1 MAAEI
6 VVTLA
11 ADEDQAEAYAWY
23 EKRQAMLGERFLV
36 AVDDRLRQIAERPE
50 LHAKVYGRYRRA
62 LVDRFP
68 YAIYYHVEAE
78 RIVVHAIIHTSR
90 HSRHWRRRLP

>member
-1 MAAEI
+1 
-6 VVTLA
+6 
-11 ADEDQAEAYAWY
+11 
-23 EKRQAMLGERFLV
+23 MLGERFVV

-50 LHAKVYGRYRRA
+50 LHANVHGRDRRA

-68 YAIYYHVEAE
+68 YAIYYHVEDE

>member
-23 EKRQAMLGERFLV
+23 EKRQIMLGESFLT
-36 AVDDRLRQIAERPE
+36 AVDDCLQRIAERPVMYAIV
-50 LHAKVYGRYRRA
+50 HGRYRRA
-62 LVDRFP
+62 LVERFP
-68 YAIYYHVEAE
+68 YAIYYHVEVE
-78 RIVVHAIIHTSR
+78 RVVVHAVIHTSR